1 MNNQSNLLAQA
12 GRPADG
18 LAPIEEAVTTYRA
31 LAQADPTRFLPD
43 LAMALNNQSNRLAEA
58 GRPADGL
65 APIDEAVTIYRAL
78 AQADPTRFL
87 PDLAGSLNNQANLL
101 AAGRAPR
108 RRAGPHRRSRHH
120 STAPSPRP
128 TPPASCPTSPGR

>member
-1 MNNQSNLLAQA
+1 MNNQSNL
-12 GRPADG
+12 
-18 LAPIEEAVTTYRA
+18 
-31 LAQADPTRFLPD
+31 
-43 LAMALNNQSNRLAEA
+43 LAEA

-87 PDLAGSLNNQANLL
+87 PDLAASLNNQANLL
-101 AAGRAPR
+101 RRPGAPPT
-108 RRAGPHRRSRHH
+108 GWPPSRKPSP

-128 TPPASCPTSPGR
+128 TPPASCPTSPRR